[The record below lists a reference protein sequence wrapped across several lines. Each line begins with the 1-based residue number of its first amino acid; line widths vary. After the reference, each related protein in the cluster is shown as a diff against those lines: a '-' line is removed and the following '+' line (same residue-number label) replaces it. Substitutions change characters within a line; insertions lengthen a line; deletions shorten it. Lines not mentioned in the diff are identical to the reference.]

1 MRRAGGNAL
10 GKVATFGNEAIVRE
24 RRSPPGTAR
33 RRPQRS
39 ARRCG
44 SAPAEEAE
52 AEAFSF
58 IVRVW
63 KHTRPTGPECRG
75 WVEHVQ
81 SGQRTFFLGL
91 DQVLSIIAAHIG
103 VPQQRGG
110 WWRKCLMRWRDRTM
124 GWLGRGKGG
133 MKGD

>member
-33 RRPQRS
+33 RRPLRS
-39 ARRCG
+39 ARRCDPVP
-44 SAPAEEAE
+44 SEEEAE
-52 AEAFSF
+52 AVSF
-58 IVRVW
+58 IVRIW

-91 DQVLSIIAAHIG
+91 DELTSVIATHVG
-103 VPQQRGG
+103 VPVRRGG
-110 WWRKCLMRWRDRTM
+110 WWRTRLVRWRARVA
-124 GWLGRGKGG
+124 GCLAQGEEK
-133 MKGD
+133 

>member
-24 RRSPPGTAR
+24 RRSPRGTAR

-39 ARRCG
+39 ARRCD
-44 SAPAEEAE
+44 SAPSEEAE

-58 IVRVW
+58 IVRIW
-63 KHTRPTGPECRG
+63 KQTRPTGPECRG

-91 DQVLSIIAAHIG
+91 DELSSVIATHIG
-103 VPQQRGG
+103 VPARRGG
-110 WWRKCLMRWRDRTM
+110 WWRTRLMRWRARAA
-124 GWLGRGKGG
+124 GRFARGEEE
-133 MKGD
+133 

>member
-1 MRRAGGNAL
+1 MRRADGNASER
-10 GKVATFGNEAIVRE
+10 VTTFGNEAIVRE

-33 RRPQRS
+33 RRPLRS
-39 ARRCG
+39 ARRCD
-44 SAPAEEAE
+44 PALSKEAE

-58 IVRVW
+58 IVRIW

-91 DQVLSIIAAHIG
+91 DELSSVIATHIG
-103 VPQQRGG
+103 VPVRRGG
-110 WWRKCLMRWRDRTM
+110 RWRDRLAR
-124 GWLGRGKGG
+124 WRARVAGRFVQGEEG
-133 MKGD
+133 